1 MCVIMHIIAVAI
13 KLTHMKIDQNAA
25 TPEELLGQLQ
35 DLGALLS
42 RLRLA
47 RGIRQEEAA
56 IRAGISRRTVV
67 AIEKGTPSVAIG
79 QILRLLDAIAPS
91 KTLSSLFMETDP
103 SVVALAQSEQ
113 RRRARAVSPNRLK
126 ELDF

>member
-1 MCVIMHIIAVAI
+1 MILPTNSIAG

-25 TPEELLGQLQ
+25 TSEELRAQLQ
-35 DLGALLS
+35 DLGARLS

-47 RGIRQEEAA
+47 RSFRQEEAA

-79 QILRLLDAIAPS
+79 QIVRLLDAIAPG
-91 KTLSSLFMETDP
+91 KTLSSLLTETDP

-113 RRRARAVSPNRLK
+113 RRRARTVSPNRLK

>member
-1 MCVIMHIIAVAI
+1 MHAI
-13 KLTHMKIDQNAA
+13 QIEGKVTHMKIDQNAA
-25 TPEELLGQLQ
+25 TSEDLRGQLQ
-35 DLGALLS
+35 DVGSRLS

-79 QILRLLDAIAPS
+79 QILRLLDAIAPG
-91 KTLSSLFMETDP
+91 KTLSSLFTETDP
-103 SVVALAQSEQ
+103 SVIALAQSEQ
-113 RRRARAVSPNRLK
+113 RRRARTVSANRLK